1 MKRQLPLAG
10 FGLFALST
18 VLLVL
23 PAFAHHGFQYE
34 YDGNKYVTVTGV
46 LTKIEWENPHIYFNV
61 DVTDVDGKVT
71 SWRFEGSSV
80 TLVKRTG
87 VSRSDFA
94 DNIGKTISV
103 NGCPALGGLPR
114 VAAETVKLPDGRQIV
129 VARKRYL
136 GDGSKT
142 TDDKDNN

>member
-1 MKRQLPLAG
+1 MKWQLPLVG
-10 FGLFALST
+10 FGFFVLSS

-46 LTKIEWENPHIYFNV
+46 LTKIEWENPHIYFNL
-61 DVTDVDGKVT
+61 DVKDADGKVT

-87 VSRSDFA
+87 VNRSDFA
-94 DNIGKTISV
+94 DNIGKTVSV
-103 NGCPALGGLPR
+103 NGCPALGGQPR
-114 VAAETVKLPDGRQIV
+114 VAAETVKLPDGREIV
-129 VARKRYL
+129 VARKRYF
-136 GDGSKT
+136 GDGSKPA
-142 TDDKDNN
+142 DDKEDN